1 MFCDQTSLYLKA
13 GNGGGGSISLLRAK
27 FLAKGGPDGGNG
39 GRGGNVILK
48 ANCNLNSLIHLHTK
62 KKFNAENGEGGQGRQ
77 LHGKGGED
85 ITLEIPVGTIIRDS
99 ETQEVLYD
107 FRVDKEEFI
116 IAKGGRGGYGNE
128 HFKSS
133 IRQTPRFA
141 ELGEPGQE
149 IFIDLELK
157 LIADVGIIGLPSAGK
172 STLISQIS
180 AAKPKIAA
188 YHFTT
193 LIPNLGVV
201 KLSNNRTFVACDIP
215 GLIEGASEGKGL
227 GDEFLRH
234 ISRSKI
240 CIHLVDISLE
250 QPLNDYKIIR
260 KELKNYSQEL
270 ADKKE
275 IIVFSKIDTLGGDD
289 ELLGFLQDEFEKELG
304 IRPLGIAS
312 FAGSGLHELK
322 EELWKIIEEI
332 RVEERKIEE
341 EKRKSD
347 QIQLFQPHLDK
358 VDPKFFI
365 VTKEIQQGDQFG
377 TPRREGFRITGQ
389 RFEQIVIQTDLQ
401 NREATMRIRD
411 IIHKMGIQKKLLAEG
426 AVNGTTLFVGTKH
439 FDFEPLVLKK

>member
-13 GNGGGGSISLLRAK
+13 GNGGSGSISLLRAK
-27 FLAKGGPDGGNG
+27 FLAKGGPDGGDG
-39 GRGGNVILK
+39 GRGGNVILR
-48 ANCNLNSLIHLHTK
+48 ANCNLNSLIHLHSK
-62 KKFNAENGEGGQGRQ
+62 KKFKAESGEGGQGRQ

-85 ITLEIPVGTIIRDS
+85 IFLEVPVGTIIRVADS
-99 ETQEVLYD
+99 DEVLYD
-107 FRVDKEEFI
+107 FRIDEEEFVV
-116 IAKGGRGGYGNE
+116 AKGGRGGYGNE

-149 IFIDLELK
+149 VYIDLELQ
-157 LIADVGIIGLPSAGK
+157 LVADVGIIGLPSAGK
-172 STLISQIS
+172 STLISKIS

-193 LIPNLGVV
+193 LMPNLGVV
-201 KLSNNRTFVACDIP
+201 SLSDDRTFIACDIP

-240 CIHLVDISLE
+240 CIHLVDLSLP
-250 QPLNDYKIIR
+250 QPLDDYRIIR
-260 KELKNYSQEL
+260 KELENYSKEL
-270 ADKKE
+270 AEKKE
-275 IIVFSKIDTLGGDD
+275 IIVFSKVDTLGGDD
-289 ELLGFLQDEFEKELG
+289 ELLEFLQDEFEKEIG
-304 IRPLGIAS
+304 VRPLAIAS
-312 FAGSGLHELK
+312 FAGTGLHELK
-322 EELWKIIEEI
+322 EIAWKVIEEI

-347 QIQLFQPHLDK
+347 EIQLFQPHLDK

-365 VTKEIQQGDQFG
+365 IEKEIQLGDSFG
-377 TPRREGFRITGQ
+377 LPRREGFRISGQ

-401 NREATMRIRD
+401 NREATMRLRD
-411 IIHKMGIQKKLLAEG
+411 VIHKMGIQKKLLEAG
-426 AVNGTTLFVGTKH
+426 AINGTTLFVGTKH
-439 FDFEPLVLKK
+439 FSFEPLVLKK